1 MITLKSFLK
10 ESFPT
15 IYHIS
20 VTGKCNASCEG
31 CLNGL
36 IYGER
41 RAFASSWEED
51 PEKTF
56 QAINWLLDQTN
67 GNPVFIAFYG
77 GEPLL
82 VFEKV
87 QDIFYRIKS
96 YYPQKNLKFFL
107 YTNGNLLRKA
117 VEKDPEFFSQLELL
131 IISIDGTKVQ
141 HERVRKGTSLD
152 QIEASL
158 EFLKSHCPT
167 KVLMWST
174 LREEMSFRDCL
185 EEFFNLYQ
193 RGLVDFFF
201 WHLIE
206 KDCPIRDFSS
216 FREGYLKD
224 LTYLFERFVAELF
237 KGKILPV
244 LPLAELFFFLL
255 KGIRRGQTGCGVE
268 KMRSFDVLAGK
279 ILPCVDMGEELILA
293 DFRKDEIKN
302 LDLSKLQDKLLS
314 LVSYKDWLGCNTC
327 EAEFFCGG
335 RCPVL
340 IKTSPERAMQYCVL
354 IKDLVSL
361 AQTFLPEVKKA
372 LKAHNLSEENL
383 YYPYGY
389 LNLLTDVIP

>member
-1 MITLKSFLK
+1 MITLESFLK

-87 QDIFYRIKS
+87 QDIFYRIKN

-224 LTYLFERFVAELF
+224 LTYLFERFVAGLF
-237 KGKILPV
+237 QGKILPV
-244 LPLAELFFFLL
+244 RHLSRELCL
-255 KGIRRGQTGCGVE
+255 
-268 KMRSFDVLAGK
+268 
-279 ILPCVDMGEELILA
+279 
-293 DFRKDEIKN
+293 
-302 LDLSKLQDKLLS
+302 
-314 LVSYKDWLGCNTC
+314 
-327 EAEFFCGG
+327 
-335 RCPVL
+335 L
-340 IKTSPERAMQYCVL
+340 IK
-354 IKDLVSL
+354 SL
-361 AQTFLPEVKKA
+361 YKHLPQFV
-372 LKAHNLSEENL
+372 
-383 YYPYGY
+383 
-389 LNLLTDVIP
+389 